1 MEVAMADDQPEQ
13 GAEPDRYQWL
23 EPGVFEVAP
32 GVHRIP
38 LPLPMDGLRAV
49 NVYAIETTSGLVMID
64 SGWALDVAQEQL
76 GTALKKL
83 GYGFG
88 DITRFLVTHIHRDH
102 YTLAVTLRRLYGSKI
117 ALGIGEQP
125 SMERTLT
132 GRLDGPAR
140 QMVRWGAAPLMTQW
154 AETFGASDSRQ
165 RDTYEEPDEWLDGT
179 TTIELG
185 DRTLTAVPTPGH
197 TLGHVVFVDERAGVM
212 FAGDHV
218 LPHITPSIGFQPE
231 PAKLPLGDYLDSLQ
245 LVKSYP
251 DVRLLPA
258 HGPVTASTHARVDE
272 LLAHHEERLAETLA
286 AVRDGAGTAY
296 EAARRLGW
304 TRRHRRYDDL
314 DLFNQTLAA
323 GETAAHLDVLVLRGE
338 LSSSTVDDVVEYSL
352 TPPEAS

>member
-1 MEVAMADDQPEQ
+1 MADDQREQ
-13 GAEPDRYQWL
+13 EPNRHQWL

-49 NVYAIETTSGLVMID
+49 NVYAVETATGLVMID
-64 SGWALDVAQEQL
+64 SGWALEVAERQL
-76 GTALKKL
+76 EKALATL
-83 GYGFG
+83 GYEFG
-88 DITRFLVTHIHRDH
+88 DIQRFLVTHIHRDH
-102 YTLAVTLRRLYGSKI
+102 YTLAVTLRKLYGSKI

-132 GRLDGPAR
+132 RRLDGQAR
-140 QMVRWGAAPLMTQW
+140 QMVRWGAQPLITKW
-154 AETFGASDSRQ
+154 SETFGKQDQ
-165 RDTYEEPDEWLDGT
+165 RAADVYEEPDEWLDGT
-179 TTIELG
+179 MTIELG

-197 TLGHVVFVDERAGVM
+197 TLGHVVFVDEQAQVM

-231 PAKLPLGDYLDSLQ
+231 PAKLPLGDYLDSLH
-245 LVKSYP
+245 LVRSYP
-251 DVRLLPA
+251 DLRLLPA

-272 LLAHHEERLAETLA
+272 LLAHHEERLAETLT

-304 TRRHRRYDDL
+304 TRRHRRFDDL
-314 DLFNQTLAA
+314 DLFNQTLAT

-338 LSSSTVDDVVEYSL
+338 LSSSTVDGVAEYALS
-352 TPPEAS
+352 PQRAS